1 MLLGGMNKVFIQTYG
16 CQMNV
21 ADSEEMFAHLAA
33 RGAVLTDKLDEA
45 DTVLINTCTVRDHA
59 EHRAVSFL
67 GRLSAWKK
75 EKPGRVI
82 IFAGCAAQR
91 LGKALQKKYPFLDIL
106 SGAKDIELFSETL
119 DKSGLFGT
127 PGESI
132 QPSTPNL
139 TGYVTIMRGC
149 NFACSYCIVPSV
161 RGPIKCLPVEDIL
174 RDVARKTAAGAKEIM
189 LLGQTVN
196 AYQEGTVSFADLLNR
211 VSEVPGVERV
221 RFTSPHP
228 IFFTPEFLNAVKDNP
243 KIARHVHLPV
253 QSGSSKVLQE
263 MKRGYTREVFLEKI
277 QALKSCGFNIS
288 TDIIVGFPTETEADF
303 QQTLTLVDE
312 VQFFIAYCYKYSPRQ
327 GTPAAQMELLSE
339 NILEERLDILLNKVR
354 GLSEAAYQSQVGSV
368 QEVLMETET
377 KGRSSEN
384 FWVKTKN
391 TYPTGS
397 LVRTK
402 IERAEGTLL
411 FARD

>member
-1 MLLGGMNKVFIQTYG
+1 MNKVFIQTYG

-21 ADSEEMFAHLAA
+21 ADSDEMFAHLAA
-33 RGAVLTDKLDEA
+33 RGAVLTDNLDDA

-67 GRLSAWKK
+67 GRLNAWKK

-91 LGKALQKKYPFLDIL
+91 LGKSLQKKYPFLDIL
-106 SGAKDIELFSETL
+106 SGAKDIEHFSDTL
-119 DKSGLFGT
+119 NQSGLFGA
-127 PGESI
+127 PGASGQLPAPGI
-132 QPSTPNL
+132 

-161 RGPIKCLPVEDIL
+161 RGPIKCLDPQDIL
-174 RDVARKTAAGAKEIM
+174 QEAARKAAAGAKEIM

-196 AYQEGTVSFADLLNR
+196 AYQNGPVTFADLLNR

-228 IFFTPEFLNAVKDNP
+228 IYFTPEFLNAVKANP

-263 MKRGYTREVFLEKI
+263 MKRGYTREIFLDKI
-277 QALKSCGFNIS
+277 RALRECGFNIS
-288 TDIIVGFPTETEADF
+288 TDIIVGFPTETEEDF
-303 QQTLTLVDE
+303 KQTLTLVDE
-312 VQFFIAYCYKYSPRQ
+312 AKFFIAYCYKYSPRH
-327 GTPAAQMELLSE
+327 GTPAAQMKQLPQKV
-339 NILEERLDILLNKVR
+339 LEERLDILLNKVR
-354 GLSEAAYQSQVGSV
+354 GLSDAAYLAQVGTV
-368 QEVLMETET
+368 QEVLLETEN
-377 KGRSSEN
+377 KGRSSSN
-384 FWVKTKN
+384 FWVKTKKS
-391 TYPTGS
+391 YPVGTI
-397 LVRTK
+397 VRTE
-402 IERAEGTLL
+402 IEKADGTLL